1 MGGGGGER
9 RQGIDRTAVRGRRRD
24 GDKRKAG
31 RGAAWMINSRKCLK
45 LWSAHPCC
53 CFVAALPCV
62 PPSLSHLCN
71 SISVLQWAL
80 VDLFRRSTK
89 WLAKSPSFF
98 PSLSLLLQPTQAC
111 RWHTLPFI
119 IPSLIN
125 PSLRR
130 CCRSV
135 FIPPRRHGARE
146 PTPQLKATQT
156 TYSEERRN
164 DAGKYMVCHVTS
176 LPNIC

>member
-1 MGGGGGER
+1 
-9 RQGIDRTAVRGRRRD
+9 
-24 GDKRKAG
+24 
-31 RGAAWMINSRKCLK
+31 MINFRKCLK

-89 WLAKSPSFF
+89 WLAKSHSFF

-130 CCRSV
+130 CCHSK
-135 FIPPRRHGARE
+135 FIPSRR
-146 PTPQLKATQT
+146 
-156 TYSEERRN
+156 TYSAIKGKADDTPERARN
-164 DAGKYMVCHVTS
+164 AGQPLRGVSHVSREHTNK
-176 LPNIC
+176 LLLMR

>member
-1 MGGGGGER
+1 
-9 RQGIDRTAVRGRRRD
+9 
-24 GDKRKAG
+24 
-31 RGAAWMINSRKCLK
+31 MINFRKCLK
-45 LWSAHPCC
+45 LWPAHHCC
-53 CFVAALPCV
+53 CSVAASPCV

-89 WLAKSPSFF
+89 WLAKSHSFF

-125 PSLRR
+125 PSIRL
-130 CCRSV
+130 CCHSM
-135 FIPPRRHGARE
+135 FIPSRRHCS
-146 PTPQLKATQT
+146 Q
-156 TYSEERRN
+156 TYSAIKGKADAALERARN
-164 DAGKYMVCHVTS
+164 TGYRCREISHVS
-176 LPNIC
+176 RDRNSKHWLMR